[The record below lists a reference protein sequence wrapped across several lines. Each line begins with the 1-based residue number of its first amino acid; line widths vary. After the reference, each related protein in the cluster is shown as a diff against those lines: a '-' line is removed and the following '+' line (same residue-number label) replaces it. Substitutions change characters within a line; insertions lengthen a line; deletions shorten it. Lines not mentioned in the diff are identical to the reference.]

1 MSRMS
6 ASTSM
11 APGPDQYNERCYRK
25 YCPSSPGGKKSG
37 PTSTTATTTTTVGE
51 ITSLPGS
58 TLTSSLRPSTTTMAP
73 STTTMTSTTKMTST
87 TTMTPAAAE
96 EQVTGKASSHCLVQV
111 VPATLLTVWATM
123 GLIS

>member
-58 TLTSSLRPSTTTMAP
+58 TVTSSLRP

-96 EQVTGKASSHCLVQV
+96 EEVTGKASSHCLVQV